1 MAATET
7 EKRNVGRIEEIQGVV
22 IEAVF
27 PDDLPEINNALI
39 IEREDNPEEAEGISA
54 GTGTHLVCEVQQHL
68 GDDRIRAV
76 AMDTTDGLARGT
88 EVIDTGGPITVPVGE
103 VPLGRIFNL
112 LGETIDQ
119 GEEIE
124 VKERWPIH
132 RDAPNAEDLTP
143 TQEMFETGIKVVDL
157 LAPQEMLGPG
167 VKVAAPLA
175 PTPRA
180 ARSACSAA
188 PASARR

>member
-1 MAATET
+1 MAATEEKT

-27 PDDLPEINNALI
+27 PDELPEINSAI
-39 IEREDNPEEAEGISA
+39 VIEREDNPEEEEGVSA
-54 GTGTHLVCEVQQHL
+54 GTGTLLVCEVQQHL
-68 GDDRIRAV
+68 GDDRVRAV

-103 VPLGRIFNL
+103 ITLGRIFNL

-119 GEEIE
+119 AGDIE

-132 RDAPNAEDLTP
+132 
-143 TQEMFETGIKVVDL
+143 
-157 LAPQEMLGPG
+157 
-167 VKVAAPLA
+167 
-175 PTPRA
+175 
-180 ARSACSAA
+180 
-188 PASARR
+188 